1 MNPTIELLKSH
12 RSIRQF
18 KDRPIAPDLLN
29 EIILAGQA
37 AASSNFLQAVTII
50 RITDRVKRARLAELA
65 GNQAFIESAAEFLVF
80 CADISR
86 ASRCCDWHG
95 AEANTGFTEQF
106 IIATVDVALVAQNIV
121 VAAESAGLGIC
132 YIGALRNDPAAVSA
146 VLGLPQD
153 SYAVFGLCLGWPDQ
167 NPEIKPRLPL
177 DIVFRE
183 NSYGT
188 DSDLG
193 QLADYDDAIRHY
205 YQTRTD
211 NKKSQ
216 SWSEQ
221 MSAMLSKE
229 SRPHMLAFL
238 RRSGFLEK

>member
-18 KDRPIAPDLLN
+18 KDRPIAPDLLT

-37 AASSNFLQAVTII
+37 AASSNFFQAATII
-50 RITDRVKRARLAELA
+50 RVTDQVKRVRLAELA
-65 GNQAFIESAAEFLVF
+65 GNQAYVESAAEFLVF
-80 CADISR
+80 CADMNR

-95 AEANTGFTEQF
+95 VEANTGFTEQF

-132 YIGALRNDPAAVSA
+132 YIGALRNNPAAVSA
-146 VLGLPQD
+146 VLDLPHD

-167 NPEIKPRLPL
+167 NPEVKPRLPL

-188 DSDLG
+188 ASDLG

>member
-1 MNPTIELLKSH
+1 
-12 RSIRQF
+12 
-18 KDRPIAPDLLN
+18 
-29 EIILAGQA
+29 
-37 AASSNFLQAVTII
+37 
-50 RITDRVKRARLAELA
+50 
-65 GNQAFIESAAEFLVF
+65 
-80 CADISR
+80 
-86 ASRCCDWHG
+86 
-95 AEANTGFTEQF
+95 
-106 IIATVDVALVAQNIV
+106 
-121 VAAESAGLGIC
+121 
-132 YIGALRNDPAAVSA
+132 LRNDPAAVSA